1 MISETIAVASP
12 KMDVALAGVP
22 VKGHTWSSD
31 LEKKKNEVLNLPF
44 TFTVSQY

>member
-1 MISETIAVASP
+1 MYLPIDIISTSTSKPMISETIAVASP

-31 LEKKKNEVLNLPF
+31 LEKKN
-44 TFTVSQY
+44 